1 MVHLKSLSVNEIVR
15 MVFEEKSM
23 MTLSFLVKKC
33 VVVVVFDLVASV
45 TEYELESHHQ
55 DDKDDYE
62 VPVFEREARDKFFVI
77 V

>member
-1 MVHLKSLSVNEIVR
+1 MHLKSLSVNEIVR

-23 MTLSFLVKKC
+23 MTSSFLVTKC

>member
-1 MVHLKSLSVNEIVR
+1 MHLKFLSVNEIVR
-15 MVFEEKSM
+15 VVFEEKSM

-33 VVVVVFDLVASV
+33 VVVMVFDLVASV

>member
-1 MVHLKSLSVNEIVR
+1 MHLKSLSVNEIVR

-23 MTLSFLVKKC
+23 MTSSFLVKKC
-33 VVVVVFDLVASV
+33 VVVMVFDLVASV

>member
-1 MVHLKSLSVNEIVR
+1 MHLKSLSVNEIVR

-33 VVVVVFDLVASV
+33 VVVVVFDVVVASV

>member
-1 MVHLKSLSVNEIVR
+1 MHLKSLSVNEIVR

>member
-1 MVHLKSLSVNEIVR
+1 
-15 MVFEEKSM
+15 M
-23 MTLSFLVKKC
+23 MTSSFLVKKC
-33 VVVVVFDLVASV
+33 VVVMVFDLVASV

>member
-1 MVHLKSLSVNEIVR
+1 MHLKFLSVNEIVR
-15 MVFEEKSM
+15 VVFEEKSM